1 MEKQAKE
8 SKPGVKFT
16 RFTYLF
22 SPHQSA
28 LNKKWQL
35 QPWQADPRSSATP
48 PQVTAHYIPLLSSK
62 AQQSFSSTPNSAL
75 QPPPF
80 NAHFPFEL
88 LIPKQ
93 RKKIQAW
100 MNPMLVSSLSCFQ
113 AVVDALGSERALSIK
128 QSHVISKTCMGRD
141 LAGTEYRHIRFPLDY
156 DTDIVTFKIRCVED
170 FNYLWKLGAGSA
182 IGAAI
187 IKYGSILFPEIT
199 RPNIL
204 QALIMIS
211 APVIIAVLLLIK
223 QSRLEQ

>member
-100 MNPMLVSSLSCFQ
+100 MNPMLVSSLRSWFCYRCSYNKVWKHPFSRDYQTKHLTGFDHDISTSYYCCFI
-113 AVVDALGSERALSIK
+113 VDKAKSS
-128 QSHVISKTCMGRD
+128 
-141 LAGTEYRHIRFPLDY
+141 
-156 DTDIVTFKIRCVED
+156 
-170 FNYLWKLGAGSA
+170 
-182 IGAAI
+182 
-187 IKYGSILFPEIT
+187 
-199 RPNIL
+199 
-204 QALIMIS
+204 
-211 APVIIAVLLLIK
+211 
-223 QSRLEQ
+223 